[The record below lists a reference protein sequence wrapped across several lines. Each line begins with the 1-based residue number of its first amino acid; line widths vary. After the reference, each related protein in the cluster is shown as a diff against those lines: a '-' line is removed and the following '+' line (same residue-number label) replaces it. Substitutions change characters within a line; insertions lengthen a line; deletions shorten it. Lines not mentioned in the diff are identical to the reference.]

1 MTTSQCEFWVSSFE
15 FRVLVLPADYF
26 AVTLTA
32 LLVILSALLV
42 ILSALLVIL
51 SECEGSRGRRQFVM

>member
-26 AVTLTA
+26 AVTLA
-32 LLVILSALLV
+32 ALLV